1 MKHII
6 KPKAFH
12 KRKISYVRYLFSPL
26 VLWMVFFSV
35 VVLFTVDQRSREIDN
50 MQARTELQASLMAEK
65 IAGKLNSIEIV
76 LHMIEQRGTPLEL
89 TTTQGQ
95 LQFVDFIRRQLIM
108 YPDMD
113 GICVLLPTGEKIYS
127 TFFVDSPEL
136 LQMRMQIM
144 DKHTAQGYSFSMTSF
159 TYEDMRN
166 LVLSKTVYDNSQ
178 NLSAVIMIL
187 VQSDRFFNE
196 YDQVR
201 SEGVA
206 SMALYNQNGDLHAL
220 WSSNDNDLQNS
231 SQILQLQDLSGFDY
245 SRVMQVEDTAILGGI
260 NTYSDGN
267 SFFCSVQ
274 LTGYPMYLGILMDTN
289 DALLSWDLSTRWN
302 LLIIIGVI
310 FISLV
315 ISVRL
320 GHQTATNDSL
330 KEELVS
336 NLEDKVLER
345 TNELH
350 QAVAELERISEID
363 SLTGAYARRKL
374 NSMLEAEIN
383 RANRSPVVFSIIIM
397 DLDKFKIINDTFG
410 HLVGD
415 EVLKH
420 VVTLLTER
428 IAGTGI
434 LARWGGDELLVL
446 LPGSGLEK
454 ALAVAES
461 LRSAVQEYPYSSS
474 IVVTLSMGVAQFSI
488 GESVTGLIR
497 RADNALYA
505 AKAAGR
511 NRVRS

>member
-1 MKHII
+1 MKDKV
-6 KPKAFH
+6 KPKIQF
-12 KRKISYVRYLFSPL
+12 KRRISYFRYLVSPL
-26 VLWMVFFSV
+26 VLWVVFFSMV
-35 VVLFTVDQRSREIDN
+35 ILFTNDQRSREIEN
-50 MQARTELQASLMAEK
+50 LQARTELQASLMAEK
-65 IAGKLNSIEIV
+65 IAGKLNSLEII
-76 LHMIEQRGTPLEL
+76 LHMIEQRGAPSDLSAA
-89 TTTQGQ
+89 QGQ
-95 LQFVDFIRRQLIM
+95 LQFVDFIRRQLFM

-113 GICVLLPTGEKIYS
+113 GICVILPSGEKIFS

-136 LQMRMQIM
+136 LRIRTSVLE
-144 DKHTAQGYSFSMTSF
+144 KHLVQGLPFSMTSF
-159 TYEDMRN
+159 IYEGLRN

-178 NLSAVIMIL
+178 NISAVVMIL
-187 VQSDRFFNE
+187 VQSDRFFTDYE
-196 YDQVR
+196 LAR
-201 SEGVA
+201 GEGIA
-206 SMALYNQNGDLHAL
+206 SMTLYNQDGDLHAL
-220 WSSNDNDLQNS
+220 WLYNENSSQNS
-231 SQILQLQDLSGFDY
+231 SQIIRLQELPGFDY
-245 SRVMQVEDTAILGGI
+245 SRVLRVEDTGILGGI
-260 NTYSDGN
+260 NTYSQGGF
-267 SFFCSVQ
+267 FFCSVQ
-274 LTGYPMYLGILMDTN
+274 LTGFSLYLGILLDVST
-289 DALLSWDLSTRWN
+289 ALLSWDLSTRWN

-310 FISLV
+310 LISLV
-315 ISVRL
+315 MSVRL
-320 GHQTATNDSL
+320 GYQTATSDSL
-330 KEELVS
+330 KQEMLS
-336 NLEDKVLER
+336 NLEDKVHER

-350 QAVAELERISEID
+350 HAVAELERISEID
-363 SLTGAYARRKL
+363 SLTGAFARRKL
-374 NSMLEAEIN
+374 NAMLEAEIN

-397 DLDKFKIINDTFG
+397 DLDYFKTINDTFG

-446 LPGSGLEK
+446 LPGAGLEK

>member
-1 MKHII
+1 MKHMI
-6 KPKAFH
+6 KPEAFH
-12 KRKISYVRYLFSPL
+12 KRKISYFKYLVSPL
-26 VLWMVFFSV
+26 VLWIVFFSV
-35 VVLFTVDQRSREIDN
+35 VVLFTINQRSREINN

-89 TTTQGQ
+89 STTQGQ

-108 YPDMD
+108 YPNMD
-113 GICVLLPTGEKIYS
+113 GVCVLLPSGEKIFS

-136 LQMRMQIM
+136 LQMRKNIM
-144 DKHTAQGYSFSMTSF
+144 EMHTVQGLSFSMTSF
-159 TYEDMRN
+159 TYENMRN
-166 LVLSKTVYDNSQ
+166 LVLSRTVYDHSQ
-178 NLSAVIMIL
+178 NISAVIMIL
-187 VQSDRFFNE
+187 VQSDRFFS
-196 YDQVR
+196 DFDLVR

-206 SMALYNQNGDLHAL
+206 SMTLYNQNGDLHAL
-220 WSSNDNDLQNS
+220 WLNNGNEMQNS
-231 SQILQLQDLSGFDY
+231 SQIIQLNGLSGFDY
-245 SRVMQVEDTAILGGI
+245 SAVMQVADTTILGGI
-260 NTYSDGN
+260 NTYSEGN

-274 LTGYPMYLGILMDTN
+274 LTGYPLYLGIHMN
-289 DALLSWDLSTRWN
+289 ISDALLSWDLSSRWN

-320 GHQTATNDSL
+320 GHQTATSDSL
-330 KEELVS
+330 KEEMLS
-336 NLEDKVLER
+336 NLEDRVHER

-374 NSMLEAEIN
+374 NAMLEAEIN
-383 RANRSPVVFSIIIM
+383 RSNRSPVVFSIIIM
-397 DLDKFKIINDTFG
+397 DLDNFKVVNDTYG

-420 VVTLLTER
+420 LVTLLTER
-428 IAGTGI
+428 IAETGI

-446 LPGSGLEK
+446 LPGTGLDK
-454 ALAVAES
+454 ALTVAES
-461 LRSAVQEYPYSSS
+461 LRSAAQEYPYSSS

-511 NRVRS
+511 NRVRF